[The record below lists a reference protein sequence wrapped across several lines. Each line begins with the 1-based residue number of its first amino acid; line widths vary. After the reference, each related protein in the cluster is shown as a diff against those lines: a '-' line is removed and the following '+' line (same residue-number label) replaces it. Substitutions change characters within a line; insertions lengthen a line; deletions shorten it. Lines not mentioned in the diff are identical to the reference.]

1 MKNLPKK
8 KLPKIELLNFEGP
21 VLVAHKSKN
30 IFVITDEWKEVI
42 DILYGVEEMQDFING
57 EFSVTDTKGRT
68 WMYTKEHSDA
78 KPSTEKLEKF
88 IND

>member
-1 MKNLPKK
+1 MKNIPKK

-30 IFVITDEWKEVI
+30 VFVITDEWKEVI
-42 DILYGVEEMQDFING
+42 DILYGVEEMEDFING

-68 WMYTKEHSDA
+68 WVYTRESNDA
-78 KPSTEKLEKF
+78 KPSQEKIDKF
-88 IND
+88 LND